1 MVYVRINVHLDDTI
15 FDSKLD
21 FIVGGT
27 RSSVHNK
34 EDGLGIVGSKLFLG
48 IFLVLSKT
56 SRLKGN
62 ISRLVDTMNISK
74 GGSNGEHGPNLGK
87 PLIDGPDLFRTGV
100 ELFGVNWNFGKR
112 ERKQK
117 EGLEKETQNI
127 NFKIFQLRRNNSP
140 SSLLTPSSS
149 PPVIPISISN
159 QIFILAR
166 RSKY

>member
-56 SRLKGN
+56 SRLEGDITYKVKMKEKGMEIEGPRQN
-62 ISRLVDTMNISK
+62 ENSRRLT
-74 GGSNGEHGPNLGK
+74 
-87 PLIDGPDLFRTGV
+87 
-100 ELFGVNWNFGKR
+100 
-112 ERKQK
+112 
-117 EGLEKETQNI
+117 TQYDCM
-127 NFKIFQLRRNNSP
+127 RAR
-140 SSLLTPSSS
+140 SL
-149 PPVIPISISN
+149 
-159 QIFILAR
+159 
-166 RSKY
+166 